1 MNIKFAFK
9 YFSTFLAIK
18 YVFVKHLITLYK
30 LFKYKFYKTV
40 NFLLQFRLYVYNN
53 FLNKIPSKIIRKFFS
68 KIYIKIGNNSS
79 IRSNVKILN
88 KYGRHIIIG
97 NNSIINY
104 GCLLDGRSDKIII
117 GNNVNVS
124 REVMIYTLDN
134 KIDCDYFRS
143 ESGDVIIKDYVSIGS
158 RVIIYPG
165 VKIGEGAV
173 IAPGAVVTKDIPKMS
188 VYGGV
193 PAKFIRKRSSNLL
206 YKLKD
211 NQFFQ

>member
-1 MNIKFAFK
+1 M
-9 YFSTFLAIK
+9 
-18 YVFVKHLITLYK
+18 
-30 LFKYKFYKTV
+30 
-40 NFLLQFRLYVYNN
+40 
-53 FLNKIPSKIIRKFFS
+53 
-68 KIYIKIGNNSS
+68 
-79 IRSNVKILN
+79 
-88 KYGRHIIIG
+88 

-165 VKIGEGAV
+165 VKIGEG
-173 IAPGAVVTKDIPKMS
+173 
-188 VYGGV
+188 
-193 PAKFIRKRSSNLL
+193 LL
-206 YKLKD
+206 
-211 NQFFQ
+211 